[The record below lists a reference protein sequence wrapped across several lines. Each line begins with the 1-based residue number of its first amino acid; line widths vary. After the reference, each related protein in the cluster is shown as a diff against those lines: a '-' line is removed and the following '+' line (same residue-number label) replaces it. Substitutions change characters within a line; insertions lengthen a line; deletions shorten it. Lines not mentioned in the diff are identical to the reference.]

1 MLREGVPCAPVPAV
15 AFFPV
20 SQSVVDR
27 DRPRLERA
35 FAKYVAARAP
45 SASAD
50 EGGADEGAGG
60 AASAA
65 AGKASAGTA
74 AGAQRVEERS
84 ASTGSASAPLEMDI
98 IVAHGNIIRFW
109 VCKALGLP
117 AASWLR
123 FSVYNCSL
131 TWLEVHHDGAMTLRM
146 LGDVG
151 HLPVQMATSN

>member
-1 MLREGVPCAPVPAV
+1 M
-15 AFFPV
+15 V
-20 SQSVVDR
+20 S
-27 DRPRLERA
+27 
-35 FAKYVAARAP
+35 FAL
-45 SASAD
+45 
-50 EGGADEGAGG
+50 

-65 AGKASAGTA
+65 AGEASAGTKGGA
-74 AGAQRVEERS
+74 AGEAEGG
-84 ASTGSASAPLEMDI
+84 GSMDI

-151 HLPVQMATSN
+151 HLPVEMATSN